1 MFNLEDQ
8 YLEIAIKASFK
19 AAKEVMSIY
28 DSGEFDVEL
37 KSDNSPLTIADKT
50 AHTIIKEE
58 LEKTGIPILS
68 EEGKHLPYK
77 ERKHWDKLWIVDP
90 IDGTKEFIKKSGE
103 FTINI
108 ALIEQQKPVLGVVYA
123 PALAVLYW
131 GGQSGSFKLTEVQD
145 FNEFEYRLDSRKKL
159 PLTHTN
165 EAFTIAASKS
175 HLTNTTREFINQ
187 KKASY
192 SNVEIVS
199 KGSSLKICMV
209 AEGLV
214 NCYPRFGTTM
224 EWDTAA
230 GHAVCVNADAEI
242 NDLNQIPL
250 SYNKEDL
257 RNTEFLCNSK
267 NNYIVTN

>member
-1 MFNLEDQ
+1 MFKLEDQ

-28 DSGEFDVEL
+28 DSGEFDVEM

-68 EEGKHLPYK
+68 EEGQHLPYK

-108 ALIEQQKPVLGVVYA
+108 ALIEQQKPILGVIYA

-131 GGQSGSFKLTEVQD
+131 GGQSGSYKLTEVQG
-145 FNEFEYRLDSRKKL
+145 FKEFEYKLDSREKL

-165 EAFTIAASKS
+165 ETFTIAASKS
-175 HLTNTTREFINQ
+175 HLTNTTKDFIDQ
-187 KKASY
+187 KRSVY
-192 SNVEIVS
+192 RDVEIIS

-209 AEGLV
+209 AEGV
-214 NCYPRFGTTM
+214 VDCYPRFGTTM

-242 NDLNQIPL
+242 TDLNQIPL
-250 SYNKEDL
+250 LYNKKDL
-257 RNTEFLCNSK
+257 RNADFLCKSK
-267 NNYIVTN
+267 IIIE